1 MFKRVAALIGVIFLC
16 LLYITALVAA
26 LIGNELSGKILTAA
40 LISTVVVPVI
50 IHLLLMMN
58 NARKGRSFMDETYS
72 YKEPKE
78 KKDE

>member
-1 MFKRVAALIGVIFLC
+1 MFKRVAALTGVILLC
-16 LLYITALVAA
+16 MLYITALVAA
-26 LIGNELSGKILTAA
+26 LIGSEFSGKILMVA
-40 LISTVVVPVI
+40 LISTVVVPVM

-72 YKEPKE
+72 YKE